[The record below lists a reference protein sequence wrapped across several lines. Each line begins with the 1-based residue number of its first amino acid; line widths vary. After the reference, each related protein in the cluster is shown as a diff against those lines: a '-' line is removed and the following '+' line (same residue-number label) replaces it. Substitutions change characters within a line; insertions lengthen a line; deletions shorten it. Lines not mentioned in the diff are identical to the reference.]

1 MVAILKAFWEV
12 VRWAAVGLVVSAS
25 LWLFIE
31 TVTHMPGPA
40 SKGLP
45 FWLWYGN
52 WSGFLKVSGVFTLFL
67 LGFTLP
73 RKKVDWKNAGLY
85 TTFLI
90 SLFFEMF
97 GLPLTIF
104 LLAPFLDLPLW
115 VFGHMES
122 HLWAFALAWLGILPL
137 HLGTYAVMVISMGLI
152 VLGASLVAVG
162 WATVY
167 NGRGKLVTWG
177 IYSLLRHPQYL
188 GLILIVVAFNIQWP
202 TLPTL
207 ILGPVLIVAYIRQA
221 RREDK
226 ALEATFG
233 LEFIDYL
240 SRLPAFF
247 LFSRPS
253 NRGAAIRPSEG
264 RKSWMIVILAA
275 WMLAFAGVPARA
287 ASPSL
292 SVEKTLA
299 AFGKGPT
306 LGNANAPVTIVEF
319 SDFQCSFCRKFW
331 ADTLPKLKDTYI
343 RQGKARFIYRH
354 FAILGKFSEQA
365 AMAAECAGEQGKFW
379 EYHDK
384 LFANQGGLA
393 FTQSKLEHHAREL
406 GLKAANFKRCLTT
419 EKYREKVEGE
429 TAVAASLGA
438 RGTPTFFVNGRL
450 MVGAQPLEVFQ
461 AIIEEE
467 LGKST
472 SKTNRGVKQ

>member
-1 MVAILKAFWEV
+1 VAVLKAFREV
-12 VRWAAVGLVVSAS
+12 VRWAAVGLVVSGT
-25 LWLFIE
+25 LWLFID
-31 TVTHMPGPA
+31 TMTHVPGPA
-40 SKGLP
+40 SEGLP

-115 VFGHMES
+115 AFGHMES

-137 HLGTYAVMVISMGLI
+137 HLGTYAVMVLSMGLI
-152 VLGASLVAVG
+152 VLGASLVAIG

-177 IYSLLRHPQYL
+177 LYSLLRHPQYL
-188 GLILIVVAFNIQWP
+188 GLILIVVAFNVQWP

-207 ILGPVLIVAYIRQA
+207 LLGPILIVMYIRQA
-221 RREDK
+221 REEDRE
-226 ALEATFG
+226 LGSRFG
-233 LEFIDYL
+233 KEFHEYA

-247 LFSRPS
+247 LFWRPS
-253 NRGAAIRPSEG
+253 NQGAAIRPSEG

-275 WMLAFAGVPARA
+275 WMLAFAGVSARA

-292 SVEKTLA
+292 SVDETLGA
-299 AFGKGPT
+299 LGNGPT

-343 RQGKARFIYRH
+343 KQDKVRFIYRH

-393 FTQSKLEHHAREL
+393 FTEPKLNQYAQEL
-406 GLKAANFKRCLTT
+406 KVNVRTFGQCLDSGR
-419 EKYREKVEGE
+419 YRQKVEGE
-429 TAVAASLGA
+429 TAVAISLRA

-450 MVGAQPLEVFQ
+450 MVGAQPFEAFQ
-461 AIIEEE
+461 SIVEEE
-467 LGKST
+467 LRKST
-472 SKTNRGVKQ
+472 SKKK